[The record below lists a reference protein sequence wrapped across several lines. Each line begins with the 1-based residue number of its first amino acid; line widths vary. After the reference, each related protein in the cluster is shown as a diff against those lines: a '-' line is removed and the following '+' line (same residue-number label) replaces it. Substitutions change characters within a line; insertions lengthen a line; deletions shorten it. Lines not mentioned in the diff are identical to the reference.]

1 MKSFIKQFIPLL
13 AGIIFGFGLAISK
26 MLEPQRVI
34 GFLDLFGT
42 WDPTLAFVMAG
53 GLIIMIIANLVT
65 RNLDRPIYAEYF
77 RFPTRTKLDAPL
89 IAGSAVF
96 GAGWGLGG
104 FCPGPVIAA
113 TPFLNQSLLFGL
125 LAYII
130 GVAVALYL
138 RKLLSNTQVHN

>member
-1 MKSFIKQFIPLL
+1 MKSVIKQFIPLL
-13 AGIIFGFGLAISK
+13 AGIIFGLGLAISK
-26 MLEPQRVI
+26 MVEPQRVI

-53 GLIIMIIANLVT
+53 GLMVMIIANFTT
-65 RNLDRPIYAEYF
+65 RNYDRPIYAEYF
-77 RFPTRTKLDAPL
+77 RYPTRSKLDTPL

-96 GAGWGLGG
+96 GIGWGIGG

-130 GVAVALYL
+130 GVGVAIYL
-138 RKLLSNTQVHN
+138 RKLMSNSEVHN